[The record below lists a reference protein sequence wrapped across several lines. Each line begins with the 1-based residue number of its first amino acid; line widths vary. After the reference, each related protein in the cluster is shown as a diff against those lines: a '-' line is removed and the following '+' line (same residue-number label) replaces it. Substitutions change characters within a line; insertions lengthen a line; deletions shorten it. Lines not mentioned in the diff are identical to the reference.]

1 MSELTLHNVQIVYKR
16 YGIDTMCLPVT
27 SWYSQQLCPPLSEW
41 ITYYTLWNF
50 VTITSDLHTHTQNQ
64 CWHVCIIPRY
74 RQQGF
79 CFPLDLLI
87 LYWEKNCESSCDDIF
102 QNALRFISS
111 THSSLLVKTH
121 WQLTL
126 TLQQVLASRLTLL
139 QCLSPNTVIGWH
151 WPLPRQCMLPVR

>member
-1 MSELTLHNVQIVYKR
+1 MCKLYIKGMELIQCVCQLLHGIPSSFVPLCQSGSLIIL
-16 YGIDTMCLPVT
+16 YG
-27 SWYSQQLCPPLSEW
+27 
-41 ITYYTLWNF
+41 TLWPSLQIY
-50 VTITSDLHTHTQNQ
+50 TGKKNQ